1 MGTQPTSSI
10 FKLHYS
16 KSNIRSTKERVS
28 TPTPNEPQDMNT
40 VHTKK
45 GVYLGLPLMS
55 PKFRPGTQ
63 STKKGGVPALNY
75 GPIRGG
81 PLMCSPN
88 ANQHTT
94 NSNIDP
100 NPMSLR
106 RVQTHKIMFT
116 ECI

>member
-1 MGTQPTSSI
+1 MGTRVHALLTHPTSSILKLNEKFNSWSRVHGYMGTQPTSSI

-55 PKFRPGTQ
+55 PKFRQGTQ
-63 STKKGGVPALNY
+63 STKKKWCTRPE
-75 GPIRGG
+75 
-81 PLMCSPN
+81 
-88 ANQHTT
+88 
-94 NSNIDP
+94 
-100 NPMSLR
+100 LR
-106 RVQTHKIMFT
+106 AH
-116 ECI
+116 